1 MSFHIYNGKAGKT
14 IDIIEDRKLNNLMQ
28 YFSYYTNKERSIV
41 KLIVIDMY
49 YSYILLIKKGFPTLE
64 LLLINFI

>member
-1 MSFHIYNGKAGKT
+1 MYNGKAGKT

-28 YFSYYTNKERSIV
+28 YFSYYTHKERSIV

-49 YSYILLIKKGFPTLE
+49 YPYILLIKKCFPTLK